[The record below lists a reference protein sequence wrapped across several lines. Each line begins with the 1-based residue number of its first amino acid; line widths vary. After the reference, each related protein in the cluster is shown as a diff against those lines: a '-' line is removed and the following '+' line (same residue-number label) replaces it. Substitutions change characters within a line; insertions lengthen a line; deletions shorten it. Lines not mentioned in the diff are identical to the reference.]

1 MTQSHYARL
10 LLMGALSFASM
21 YVLMYAMVDSLEDVY
36 PNLNQFYMAGL
47 MTAAMMIIEL
57 VLMGSMYESR
67 RMNTVIVAVSIGA
80 LILFWVL
87 IRWQT
92 AISDKQFLQSMIP
105 HHGGAI
111 LMCGKAPI
119 ADPAA
124 KNLCKRILASQRAEI
139 GEMKDLLRKLE
150 K

>member
-1 MTQSHYARL
+1 MTHRHYVRL
-10 LLMGALSFASM
+10 LLMGVLSFASM
-21 YVLMYAMVDSLEDVY
+21 YVLMYAMVDSLENVS

-47 MTAAMMIIEL
+47 MTAPMMIIEL
-57 VLMGSMYESR
+57 ILMGSMYE
-67 RMNTVIVAVSIGA
+67 NKTLNAVIVTVSIVA

-119 ADPAA
+119 VDPTV
-124 KNLCKRILASQRAEI
+124 KSLCERILASQQSEI
-139 GEMKDLLRKLE
+139 REMKDLLRKLE